1 MHLASVRHSPNY
13 SCKTFPTGV
22 CFLILKVLCDV
33 TVLPTVCPTVI
44 RYMLLL
50 INLLK
55 VAGEAYQT

>member
-13 SCKTFPTGV
+13 FCKTFPTGV

-33 TVLPTVCPTVI
+33 TVLPTVCQTVI